1 MYRIFLVEDDETIAK
16 LVRRHLEKWDY
27 DVHVVQKFDAV
38 MSEFA
43 SFDPQLVLMDIGLPF
58 YNGYHWCT
66 EIRRVSKVPVVFLS
80 SAADNMNIV
89 MAVSMGADDFIAKPF
104 DLDVLTVKIQAI
116 IRRCYDFGANNSV
129 LEHNGAMLNISD
141 ATITYDDKRLELT
154 KNELK
159 ILQTLFDNKER
170 IVSRSLLM
178 EKLWESD
185 AYVDENTLSV
195 NVNRLRKKLD
205 SIGLESFIVTKKGL
219 GYRLGWEVMAKIQNK
234 PHLTNFIK
242 QNYIWILMIVTMSC
256 IHLLYM
262 YLIGA
267 RKQDLVYAAVL
278 DAILLL
284 ITVLVGFFRY
294 SSKVKALSNALK
306 RPVEEQAQLPEAT
319 DDVEILYHGLLENQS
334 IARSESESSAA
345 IRQSQMRDYYSMWV
359 HQIKT
364 PISAMKLL
372 LEAEREELGQLIC
385 DDEQSQCQTADRTG
399 GNIGAAGL
407 NAALKQQAVLTELS
421 DNMDSLEDE
430 LFRIEEYVS
439 MALQYQRV
447 SSTENDFVLEKVSVD
462 GVIRDTI
469 KKYAKIMIRRH
480 IGINYSGTGQKVYTD
495 GKWLAFMLEQILS
508 NAIKYT
514 PHGVVTIE
522 TAEEKD
528 RFFITIK
535 DTGIGIK
542 AEDLPRVF
550 EKGYTGYNGHA
561 DKKATGIGLY
571 LCRQMADKLGHT
583 IRMESEIGK
592 GTKVWIGFDLDY
604 ADVRD

>member
-1 MYRIFLVEDDETIAK
+1 
-16 LVRRHLEKWDY
+16 
-27 DVHVVQKFDAV
+27 
-38 MSEFA
+38 
-43 SFDPQLVLMDIGLPF
+43 
-58 YNGYHWCT
+58 
-66 EIRRVSKVPVVFLS
+66 
-80 SAADNMNIV
+80 
-89 MAVSMGADDFIAKPF
+89 
-104 DLDVLTVKIQAI
+104 
-116 IRRCYDFGANNSV
+116 
-129 LEHNGAMLNISD
+129 
-141 ATITYDDKRLELT
+141 
-154 KNELK
+154 
-159 ILQTLFDNKER
+159 
-170 IVSRSLLM
+170 
-178 EKLWESD
+178 
-185 AYVDENTLSV
+185 
-195 NVNRLRKKLD
+195 
-205 SIGLESFIVTKKGL
+205 
-219 GYRLGWEVMAKIQNK
+219 
-234 PHLTNFIK
+234 
-242 QNYIWILMIVTMSC
+242 MIVTMSC

-267 RKQDLVYAAVL
+267 RKQDVVYAAVL

-294 SSKVKALSNALK
+294 SSKVKALSNALE

-319 DDVEILYHGLLENQS
+319 DDVEMLYHRLLENQS
-334 IARSESESSAA
+334 IARNESESSAA

-372 LEAEREELGQLIC
+372 LEAEREELGQLMC
-385 DDEQSQCQTADRTG
+385 DDEQSQC
-399 GNIGAAGL
+399 L
-407 NAALKQQAVLTELS
+407 LS
-421 DNMDSLEDE
+421 DNMDSFEDE

-469 KKYAKIMIRRH
+469 KKYAKVMIRRH
-480 IGINYSGTGQKVYTD
+480 IGMNYSGTVQEVYTD

-514 PHGVVTIE
+514 PQGVVTIE

-592 GTKVWIGFDLDY
+592 GTKVWIGVDLDY
-604 ADVRD
+604 ADTRD

>member
-1 MYRIFLVEDDETIAK
+1 
-16 LVRRHLEKWDY
+16 
-27 DVHVVQKFDAV
+27 
-38 MSEFA
+38 
-43 SFDPQLVLMDIGLPF
+43 
-58 YNGYHWCT
+58 
-66 EIRRVSKVPVVFLS
+66 
-80 SAADNMNIV
+80 
-89 MAVSMGADDFIAKPF
+89 
-104 DLDVLTVKIQAI
+104 
-116 IRRCYDFGANNSV
+116 
-129 LEHNGAMLNISD
+129 
-141 ATITYDDKRLELT
+141 
-154 KNELK
+154 
-159 ILQTLFDNKER
+159 
-170 IVSRSLLM
+170 
-178 EKLWESD
+178 
-185 AYVDENTLSV
+185 
-195 NVNRLRKKLD
+195 
-205 SIGLESFIVTKKGL
+205 
-219 GYRLGWEVMAKIQNK
+219 
-234 PHLTNFIK
+234 
-242 QNYIWILMIVTMSC
+242 MIVTMSC

-262 YLIGA
+262 YLIGS
-267 RKQDLVYAAVL
+267 RKQDVVYAAVL

-319 DDVEILYHGLLENQS
+319 DDVEILYHRLLENQS

-345 IRQSQMRDYYSMWV
+345 VRQSRMRDYYSMWV

-372 LEAEREELGQLIC
+372 LEAEREELGQLMC
-385 DDEQSQCQTADRTG
+385 DEE
-399 GNIGAAGL
+399 
-407 NAALKQQAVLTELS
+407 QQAAFKELS
-421 DNMDSLEDE
+421 DNLDSFEDE

-447 SSTENDFVLEKVSVD
+447 NSTENDFVLEKVSLD

-480 IGINYSGTGQKVYTD
+480 IGINYSGTKKQVYTD
-495 GKWLAFMLEQILS
+495 EKWLAFILEQILS

-514 PHGVVTIE
+514 PQGFVTIE

-528 RFFITIK
+528 RFFITVK

-583 IRMESEIGK
+583 IHMESELGK

-604 ADVRD
+604 ADTRD

>member
-1 MYRIFLVEDDETIAK
+1 
-16 LVRRHLEKWDY
+16 
-27 DVHVVQKFDAV
+27 
-38 MSEFA
+38 
-43 SFDPQLVLMDIGLPF
+43 
-58 YNGYHWCT
+58 
-66 EIRRVSKVPVVFLS
+66 
-80 SAADNMNIV
+80 
-89 MAVSMGADDFIAKPF
+89 
-104 DLDVLTVKIQAI
+104 
-116 IRRCYDFGANNSV
+116 
-129 LEHNGAMLNISD
+129 
-141 ATITYDDKRLELT
+141 
-154 KNELK
+154 
-159 ILQTLFDNKER
+159 
-170 IVSRSLLM
+170 
-178 EKLWESD
+178 
-185 AYVDENTLSV
+185 
-195 NVNRLRKKLD
+195 
-205 SIGLESFIVTKKGL
+205 
-219 GYRLGWEVMAKIQNK
+219 
-234 PHLTNFIK
+234 
-242 QNYIWILMIVTMSC
+242 MIVTMSC

-267 RKQDLVYAAVL
+267 RKQDVVYAAVL

-306 RPVEEQAQLPEAT
+306 RPVEEQAKLPEAT
-319 DDVEILYHGLLENQS
+319 DDVEMLYHRLLENQS
-334 IARSESESSAA
+334 IARSEAESSAA

-385 DDEQSQCQTADRTG
+385 DDEQSQY
-399 GNIGAAGL
+399 L
-407 NAALKQQAVLTELS
+407 LS
-421 DNMDSLEDE
+421 DNMDSFEDE

-447 SSTENDFVLEKVSVD
+447 SSNENDFVLEKVSVD

-480 IGINYSGTGQKVYTD
+480 IGINYSGTGQEVYTD

-514 PHGVVTIE
+514 PQGVVTIE

>member
-1 MYRIFLVEDDETIAK
+1 
-16 LVRRHLEKWDY
+16 
-27 DVHVVQKFDAV
+27 
-38 MSEFA
+38 
-43 SFDPQLVLMDIGLPF
+43 
-58 YNGYHWCT
+58 
-66 EIRRVSKVPVVFLS
+66 
-80 SAADNMNIV
+80 
-89 MAVSMGADDFIAKPF
+89 
-104 DLDVLTVKIQAI
+104 
-116 IRRCYDFGANNSV
+116 
-129 LEHNGAMLNISD
+129 
-141 ATITYDDKRLELT
+141 
-154 KNELK
+154 
-159 ILQTLFDNKER
+159 
-170 IVSRSLLM
+170 
-178 EKLWESD
+178 
-185 AYVDENTLSV
+185 
-195 NVNRLRKKLD
+195 
-205 SIGLESFIVTKKGL
+205 
-219 GYRLGWEVMAKIQNK
+219 MAKTQNK

-242 QNYIWILMIVTMSC
+242 QNYIWVLMIVTMSC

-267 RKQDLVYAAVL
+267 RKQDVVYAAVL

-319 DDVEILYHGLLENQS
+319 DDVEMLYHRLLENQS
-334 IARSESESSAA
+334 IARSEAESSAA

-372 LEAEREELGQLIC
+372 LEVEREELGQLIC
-385 DDEQSQCQTADRTG
+385 DDEQSQY
-399 GNIGAAGL
+399 L
-407 NAALKQQAVLTELS
+407 LS
-421 DNMDSLEDE
+421 DNMDSFEDE

-480 IGINYSGTGQKVYTD
+480 IGINYSGTGQEVYTD

-514 PHGVVTIE
+514 PQGVVTIE

-571 LCRQMADKLGHT
+571 LCRQVADKLGHT

-604 ADVRD
+604 ADTRD

>member
-1 MYRIFLVEDDETIAK
+1 
-16 LVRRHLEKWDY
+16 
-27 DVHVVQKFDAV
+27 
-38 MSEFA
+38 
-43 SFDPQLVLMDIGLPF
+43 
-58 YNGYHWCT
+58 
-66 EIRRVSKVPVVFLS
+66 
-80 SAADNMNIV
+80 
-89 MAVSMGADDFIAKPF
+89 
-104 DLDVLTVKIQAI
+104 
-116 IRRCYDFGANNSV
+116 
-129 LEHNGAMLNISD
+129 
-141 ATITYDDKRLELT
+141 
-154 KNELK
+154 
-159 ILQTLFDNKER
+159 
-170 IVSRSLLM
+170 
-178 EKLWESD
+178 
-185 AYVDENTLSV
+185 
-195 NVNRLRKKLD
+195 
-205 SIGLESFIVTKKGL
+205 
-219 GYRLGWEVMAKIQNK
+219 MAKTQNK

-242 QNYIWILMIVTMSC
+242 QNYIWILMIITMSC

-267 RKQDLVYAAVL
+267 RKQDMVYAAVL

-319 DDVEILYHGLLENQS
+319 DDVEILYHRLLENQS

-345 IRQSQMRDYYSMWV
+345 VRQSQMRDYYSMWV

-372 LEAEREELGQLIC
+372 LEAEREELGQLMC
-385 DDEQSQCQTADRTG
+385 DEEQSQCRIADMNG
-399 GNIGAAGL
+399 CNISATELNISEL
-407 NAALKQQAVLTELS
+407 NASGKQQIVYTELS
-421 DNMDSLEDE
+421 DNLDSFEDE

-447 SSTENDFVLEKVSVD
+447 SSTENDFVLEKISLD

-480 IGINYSGTGQKVYTD
+480 IGINYSGTGQEVYTD
-495 GKWLAFMLEQILS
+495 EKWLAFMLEQILS

-514 PHGVVTIE
+514 PQGFVTIE

-583 IRMESEIGK
+583 IRVESELGK

-604 ADVRD
+604 ADTRD

>member
-1 MYRIFLVEDDETIAK
+1 
-16 LVRRHLEKWDY
+16 
-27 DVHVVQKFDAV
+27 
-38 MSEFA
+38 
-43 SFDPQLVLMDIGLPF
+43 
-58 YNGYHWCT
+58 
-66 EIRRVSKVPVVFLS
+66 
-80 SAADNMNIV
+80 
-89 MAVSMGADDFIAKPF
+89 
-104 DLDVLTVKIQAI
+104 
-116 IRRCYDFGANNSV
+116 
-129 LEHNGAMLNISD
+129 
-141 ATITYDDKRLELT
+141 
-154 KNELK
+154 
-159 ILQTLFDNKER
+159 
-170 IVSRSLLM
+170 
-178 EKLWESD
+178 
-185 AYVDENTLSV
+185 
-195 NVNRLRKKLD
+195 
-205 SIGLESFIVTKKGL
+205 
-219 GYRLGWEVMAKIQNK
+219 
-234 PHLTNFIK
+234 
-242 QNYIWILMIVTMSC
+242 MIVTMSC

-267 RKQDLVYAAVL
+267 RKQDVVYAAVL

-306 RPVEEQAQLPEAT
+306 RLVEEQAQLPEAA
-319 DDVEILYHGLLENQS
+319 DDVEILYHRLLENQS

-345 IRQSQMRDYYSMWV
+345 IRQSQMGDYYSMWV

-372 LEAEREELGQLIC
+372 LEAEREELGQLMC
-385 DDEQSQCQTADRTG
+385 DDEQSQC
-399 GNIGAAGL
+399 L
-407 NAALKQQAVLTELS
+407 LS
-421 DNMDSLEDE
+421 DNMDSFEDE

-480 IGINYSGTGQKVYTD
+480 IGMNYSGTAQEVYTD

-514 PHGVVTIE
+514 PQGVVTIE
-522 TAEEKD
+522 TAEEKY

-604 ADVRD
+604 ADTRD

>member
-1 MYRIFLVEDDETIAK
+1 
-16 LVRRHLEKWDY
+16 
-27 DVHVVQKFDAV
+27 
-38 MSEFA
+38 
-43 SFDPQLVLMDIGLPF
+43 
-58 YNGYHWCT
+58 
-66 EIRRVSKVPVVFLS
+66 
-80 SAADNMNIV
+80 
-89 MAVSMGADDFIAKPF
+89 
-104 DLDVLTVKIQAI
+104 
-116 IRRCYDFGANNSV
+116 
-129 LEHNGAMLNISD
+129 
-141 ATITYDDKRLELT
+141 
-154 KNELK
+154 
-159 ILQTLFDNKER
+159 
-170 IVSRSLLM
+170 
-178 EKLWESD
+178 
-185 AYVDENTLSV
+185 
-195 NVNRLRKKLD
+195 
-205 SIGLESFIVTKKGL
+205 
-219 GYRLGWEVMAKIQNK
+219 
-234 PHLTNFIK
+234 
-242 QNYIWILMIVTMSC
+242 MIVTMSC

-306 RPVEEQAQLPEAT
+306 RPLEEQAQLPEAT
-319 DDVEILYHGLLENQS
+319 DDVEILYHRLLENQS

-385 DDEQSQCQTADRTG
+385 DDEQSQY
-399 GNIGAAGL
+399 L
-407 NAALKQQAVLTELS
+407 LS
-421 DNMDSLEDE
+421 DNMDSFEDE

-480 IGINYSGTGQKVYTD
+480 IGINYSGTGQEVYTD

>member
-1 MYRIFLVEDDETIAK
+1 
-16 LVRRHLEKWDY
+16 
-27 DVHVVQKFDAV
+27 
-38 MSEFA
+38 
-43 SFDPQLVLMDIGLPF
+43 
-58 YNGYHWCT
+58 
-66 EIRRVSKVPVVFLS
+66 
-80 SAADNMNIV
+80 
-89 MAVSMGADDFIAKPF
+89 
-104 DLDVLTVKIQAI
+104 
-116 IRRCYDFGANNSV
+116 
-129 LEHNGAMLNISD
+129 
-141 ATITYDDKRLELT
+141 
-154 KNELK
+154 
-159 ILQTLFDNKER
+159 
-170 IVSRSLLM
+170 
-178 EKLWESD
+178 
-185 AYVDENTLSV
+185 
-195 NVNRLRKKLD
+195 
-205 SIGLESFIVTKKGL
+205 
-219 GYRLGWEVMAKIQNK
+219 MAKIQNK

-284 ITVLVGFFRY
+284 ITVLVRFFRY

-319 DDVEILYHGLLENQS
+319 DDVEILYQRLLENQS

-372 LEAEREELGQLIC
+372 LEVEREELGQLIC
-385 DDEQSQCQTADRTG
+385 DDEQSQY
-399 GNIGAAGL
+399 L
-407 NAALKQQAVLTELS
+407 LS
-421 DNMDSLEDE
+421 DNMDSFEDE

-480 IGINYSGTGQKVYTD
+480 IGINYSGTGQEVYTD

-514 PHGVVTIE
+514 PQGFVTIE

-604 ADVRD
+604 ADTRD

>member
-1 MYRIFLVEDDETIAK
+1 
-16 LVRRHLEKWDY
+16 
-27 DVHVVQKFDAV
+27 
-38 MSEFA
+38 
-43 SFDPQLVLMDIGLPF
+43 
-58 YNGYHWCT
+58 
-66 EIRRVSKVPVVFLS
+66 
-80 SAADNMNIV
+80 
-89 MAVSMGADDFIAKPF
+89 
-104 DLDVLTVKIQAI
+104 
-116 IRRCYDFGANNSV
+116 
-129 LEHNGAMLNISD
+129 
-141 ATITYDDKRLELT
+141 
-154 KNELK
+154 
-159 ILQTLFDNKER
+159 
-170 IVSRSLLM
+170 
-178 EKLWESD
+178 
-185 AYVDENTLSV
+185 
-195 NVNRLRKKLD
+195 
-205 SIGLESFIVTKKGL
+205 
-219 GYRLGWEVMAKIQNK
+219 
-234 PHLTNFIK
+234 
-242 QNYIWILMIVTMSC
+242 MIVTMSC

-267 RKQDLVYAAVL
+267 RKQDMVYAAVL

-319 DDVEILYHGLLENQS
+319 DDVEILYHRLLENQS

-345 IRQSQMRDYYSMWV
+345 VRQSRMRDYYSMWV

-372 LEAEREELGQLIC
+372 LEAEREELGQMMC
-385 DDEQSQCQTADRTG
+385 DEE
-399 GNIGAAGL
+399 
-407 NAALKQQAVLTELS
+407 QQAAFKELS
-421 DNMDSLEDE
+421 DNLDSFEDE
-430 LFRIEEYVS
+430 LFRIEEYVG

-447 SSTENDFVLEKVSVD
+447 SSTENDFVLEKVSLD

-480 IGINYSGTGQKVYTD
+480 IGINYSGTKKQVYTD
-495 GKWLAFMLEQILS
+495 EKWLAFILEQILS

-514 PHGVVTIE
+514 QQGFVTIE

-583 IRMESEIGK
+583 IRMESELGK

-604 ADVRD
+604 ADTRD

>member
-1 MYRIFLVEDDETIAK
+1 
-16 LVRRHLEKWDY
+16 
-27 DVHVVQKFDAV
+27 
-38 MSEFA
+38 
-43 SFDPQLVLMDIGLPF
+43 
-58 YNGYHWCT
+58 
-66 EIRRVSKVPVVFLS
+66 
-80 SAADNMNIV
+80 
-89 MAVSMGADDFIAKPF
+89 
-104 DLDVLTVKIQAI
+104 
-116 IRRCYDFGANNSV
+116 
-129 LEHNGAMLNISD
+129 
-141 ATITYDDKRLELT
+141 
-154 KNELK
+154 
-159 ILQTLFDNKER
+159 
-170 IVSRSLLM
+170 
-178 EKLWESD
+178 
-185 AYVDENTLSV
+185 
-195 NVNRLRKKLD
+195 
-205 SIGLESFIVTKKGL
+205 
-219 GYRLGWEVMAKIQNK
+219 MAKIQNK

-267 RKQDLVYAAVL
+267 RKQDVVYAAVL
-278 DAILLL
+278 DAMIII
-284 ITVLVGFFRY
+284 ITVLAGFLGY
-294 SSKVKALSNALK
+294 SSKVKALSNALE

-319 DDVEILYHGLLENQS
+319 DDVEILYHRLLENQS

-385 DDEQSQCQTADRTG
+385 DDEQSQC
-399 GNIGAAGL
+399 L
-407 NAALKQQAVLTELS
+407 LS
-421 DNMDSLEDE
+421 DNMDSFEDE

-469 KKYAKIMIRRH
+469 KKYAKIMIRRY
-480 IGINYSGTGQKVYTD
+480 IGMNYSGTVQEVYTD
-495 GKWLAFMLEQILS
+495 GKWLAFILEQLLS

-514 PHGVVTIE
+514 PQGFVKIE
-522 TAEEKD
+522 TAKKANL
-528 RFFITIK
+528 FFITIK

-583 IRMESEIGK
+583 IRIESEIGK

-604 ADVRD
+604 ADTRD

>member
-1 MYRIFLVEDDETIAK
+1 
-16 LVRRHLEKWDY
+16 
-27 DVHVVQKFDAV
+27 
-38 MSEFA
+38 
-43 SFDPQLVLMDIGLPF
+43 
-58 YNGYHWCT
+58 
-66 EIRRVSKVPVVFLS
+66 
-80 SAADNMNIV
+80 
-89 MAVSMGADDFIAKPF
+89 
-104 DLDVLTVKIQAI
+104 
-116 IRRCYDFGANNSV
+116 
-129 LEHNGAMLNISD
+129 
-141 ATITYDDKRLELT
+141 
-154 KNELK
+154 
-159 ILQTLFDNKER
+159 
-170 IVSRSLLM
+170 
-178 EKLWESD
+178 
-185 AYVDENTLSV
+185 
-195 NVNRLRKKLD
+195 
-205 SIGLESFIVTKKGL
+205 
-219 GYRLGWEVMAKIQNK
+219 
-234 PHLTNFIK
+234 
-242 QNYIWILMIVTMSC
+242 MIVTMSC

-267 RKQDLVYAAVL
+267 RKQDVVYAAVL
-278 DAILLL
+278 DAMIII
-284 ITVLVGFFRY
+284 ITVLAGFLGY
-294 SSKVKALSNALK
+294 SSKVKALSNALE
-306 RPVEEQAQLPEAT
+306 RPVEEQAQLPEAA
-319 DDVEILYHGLLENQS
+319 DDVEMLYHRLLENQS

-385 DDEQSQCQTADRTG
+385 DDEQSQC
-399 GNIGAAGL
+399 L
-407 NAALKQQAVLTELS
+407 LS
-421 DNMDSLEDE
+421 DNMDSFEDE

-480 IGINYSGTGQKVYTD
+480 IGMNYSGTVQEVYTD
-495 GKWLAFMLEQILS
+495 GKWLAFILEQLLS

-514 PHGVVTIE
+514 PQGVVTIE

-542 AEDLPRVF
+542 AEDLPHVF

-604 ADVRD
+604 SDVRD

>member
-1 MYRIFLVEDDETIAK
+1 
-16 LVRRHLEKWDY
+16 
-27 DVHVVQKFDAV
+27 
-38 MSEFA
+38 
-43 SFDPQLVLMDIGLPF
+43 
-58 YNGYHWCT
+58 
-66 EIRRVSKVPVVFLS
+66 
-80 SAADNMNIV
+80 
-89 MAVSMGADDFIAKPF
+89 
-104 DLDVLTVKIQAI
+104 
-116 IRRCYDFGANNSV
+116 
-129 LEHNGAMLNISD
+129 
-141 ATITYDDKRLELT
+141 
-154 KNELK
+154 
-159 ILQTLFDNKER
+159 
-170 IVSRSLLM
+170 
-178 EKLWESD
+178 
-185 AYVDENTLSV
+185 
-195 NVNRLRKKLD
+195 
-205 SIGLESFIVTKKGL
+205 
-219 GYRLGWEVMAKIQNK
+219 MAKIQNK

-294 SSKVKALSNALK
+294 SSKVKALSNALE

-319 DDVEILYHGLLENQS
+319 DDVEILYHRLLENQS

-385 DDEQSQCQTADRTG
+385 DDEQSQC
-399 GNIGAAGL
+399 L
-407 NAALKQQAVLTELS
+407 LS
-421 DNMDSLEDE
+421 DNMDSFEDE

-480 IGINYSGTGQKVYTD
+480 IGMNYSGTVQEVYTD
-495 GKWLAFMLEQILS
+495 GKWLAFILEQLLS

-583 IRMESEIGK
+583 IRIESEIGK

>member
-1 MYRIFLVEDDETIAK
+1 
-16 LVRRHLEKWDY
+16 
-27 DVHVVQKFDAV
+27 
-38 MSEFA
+38 
-43 SFDPQLVLMDIGLPF
+43 
-58 YNGYHWCT
+58 
-66 EIRRVSKVPVVFLS
+66 
-80 SAADNMNIV
+80 
-89 MAVSMGADDFIAKPF
+89 
-104 DLDVLTVKIQAI
+104 
-116 IRRCYDFGANNSV
+116 
-129 LEHNGAMLNISD
+129 
-141 ATITYDDKRLELT
+141 
-154 KNELK
+154 
-159 ILQTLFDNKER
+159 
-170 IVSRSLLM
+170 
-178 EKLWESD
+178 
-185 AYVDENTLSV
+185 
-195 NVNRLRKKLD
+195 
-205 SIGLESFIVTKKGL
+205 
-219 GYRLGWEVMAKIQNK
+219 MAKTQNK

-267 RKQDLVYAAVL
+267 RKQDVVYAAVL
-278 DAILLL
+278 DAMIII
-284 ITVLVGFFRY
+284 ITVLAGFLGY
-294 SSKVKALSNALK
+294 SSKVKALSNALE
-306 RPVEEQAQLPEAT
+306 RPVEEQAQLPEAA
-319 DDVEILYHGLLENQS
+319 DDVEMLYHRLLENQS
-334 IARSESESSAA
+334 IARCESESSAA

-385 DDEQSQCQTADRTG
+385 DDEQSQC
-399 GNIGAAGL
+399 L
-407 NAALKQQAVLTELS
+407 LP
-421 DNMDSLEDE
+421 DNMDSFEDE

-480 IGINYSGTGQKVYTD
+480 IGMNYSGTGQEVYTD

-514 PHGVVTIE
+514 PQGFVTIE

-604 ADVRD
+604 ADTRD

>member
-1 MYRIFLVEDDETIAK
+1 
-16 LVRRHLEKWDY
+16 
-27 DVHVVQKFDAV
+27 
-38 MSEFA
+38 
-43 SFDPQLVLMDIGLPF
+43 
-58 YNGYHWCT
+58 
-66 EIRRVSKVPVVFLS
+66 
-80 SAADNMNIV
+80 
-89 MAVSMGADDFIAKPF
+89 
-104 DLDVLTVKIQAI
+104 
-116 IRRCYDFGANNSV
+116 
-129 LEHNGAMLNISD
+129 
-141 ATITYDDKRLELT
+141 
-154 KNELK
+154 
-159 ILQTLFDNKER
+159 
-170 IVSRSLLM
+170 
-178 EKLWESD
+178 
-185 AYVDENTLSV
+185 
-195 NVNRLRKKLD
+195 
-205 SIGLESFIVTKKGL
+205 
-219 GYRLGWEVMAKIQNK
+219 MAKIENK

-284 ITVLVGFFRY
+284 ITVFVGFFRY

-319 DDVEILYHGLLENQS
+319 DDVEILYHRLLENQS

-372 LEAEREELGQLIC
+372 LEAEREELGQLMC
-385 DDEQSQCQTADRTG
+385 DDEQSQC
-399 GNIGAAGL
+399 L
-407 NAALKQQAVLTELS
+407 LS
-421 DNMDSLEDE
+421 DNMDSFEDE

-480 IGINYSGTGQKVYTD
+480 IGINYSGTGQVVYTD

-514 PHGVVTIE
+514 PQGGVTIE

-592 GTKVWIGFDLDY
+592 GTKVWIGVDLDY

>member
-1 MYRIFLVEDDETIAK
+1 
-16 LVRRHLEKWDY
+16 
-27 DVHVVQKFDAV
+27 
-38 MSEFA
+38 
-43 SFDPQLVLMDIGLPF
+43 
-58 YNGYHWCT
+58 
-66 EIRRVSKVPVVFLS
+66 
-80 SAADNMNIV
+80 
-89 MAVSMGADDFIAKPF
+89 
-104 DLDVLTVKIQAI
+104 
-116 IRRCYDFGANNSV
+116 
-129 LEHNGAMLNISD
+129 
-141 ATITYDDKRLELT
+141 
-154 KNELK
+154 
-159 ILQTLFDNKER
+159 
-170 IVSRSLLM
+170 
-178 EKLWESD
+178 
-185 AYVDENTLSV
+185 
-195 NVNRLRKKLD
+195 
-205 SIGLESFIVTKKGL
+205 
-219 GYRLGWEVMAKIQNK
+219 
-234 PHLTNFIK
+234 
-242 QNYIWILMIVTMSC
+242 MIVTMSC

-319 DDVEILYHGLLENQS
+319 DDVEILYHRLLENQS

-372 LEAEREELGQLIC
+372 LEAEREELGQLMC
-385 DDEQSQCQTADRTG
+385 DDEQSQC
-399 GNIGAAGL
+399 L
-407 NAALKQQAVLTELS
+407 LS
-421 DNMDSLEDE
+421 DNMDSFEDE

-480 IGINYSGTGQKVYTD
+480 IGMNYSGTVQEVYTD
-495 GKWLAFMLEQILS
+495 GKWLAFILEQLLS

-514 PHGVVTIE
+514 PQGFVKIE
-522 TAEEKD
+522 TAKKANL
-528 RFFITIK
+528 FFITIK

-583 IRMESEIGK
+583 IRIESEIGK

-604 ADVRD
+604 ADTRD

>member
-1 MYRIFLVEDDETIAK
+1 
-16 LVRRHLEKWDY
+16 
-27 DVHVVQKFDAV
+27 
-38 MSEFA
+38 
-43 SFDPQLVLMDIGLPF
+43 
-58 YNGYHWCT
+58 
-66 EIRRVSKVPVVFLS
+66 
-80 SAADNMNIV
+80 
-89 MAVSMGADDFIAKPF
+89 
-104 DLDVLTVKIQAI
+104 
-116 IRRCYDFGANNSV
+116 
-129 LEHNGAMLNISD
+129 
-141 ATITYDDKRLELT
+141 
-154 KNELK
+154 
-159 ILQTLFDNKER
+159 
-170 IVSRSLLM
+170 
-178 EKLWESD
+178 
-185 AYVDENTLSV
+185 
-195 NVNRLRKKLD
+195 
-205 SIGLESFIVTKKGL
+205 
-219 GYRLGWEVMAKIQNK
+219 MAKTQNK

-267 RKQDLVYAAVL
+267 RKQDVVYAAVL

-319 DDVEILYHGLLENQS
+319 DDVELLYHRLLENQS

-345 IRQSQMRDYYSMWV
+345 VRQSRMRDYYSMWV

-372 LEAEREELGQLIC
+372 LEAEREELGQLMC
-385 DDEQSQCQTADRTG
+385 DEEP
-399 GNIGAAGL
+399 
-407 NAALKQQAVLTELS
+407 QATLTELS
-421 DNMDSLEDE
+421 DNLDSFEDE

-447 SSTENDFVLEKVSVD
+447 SSTENDFVLEKISLD

-480 IGINYSGTGQKVYTD
+480 IGINYSGTKKQVYTD
-495 GKWLAFMLEQILS
+495 EKWLAFILEQILS

-514 PHGVVTIE
+514 PQGFVTIE

-583 IRMESEIGK
+583 IRMESELGK

-604 ADVRD
+604 ADTRD

>member
-1 MYRIFLVEDDETIAK
+1 
-16 LVRRHLEKWDY
+16 
-27 DVHVVQKFDAV
+27 
-38 MSEFA
+38 
-43 SFDPQLVLMDIGLPF
+43 
-58 YNGYHWCT
+58 
-66 EIRRVSKVPVVFLS
+66 
-80 SAADNMNIV
+80 
-89 MAVSMGADDFIAKPF
+89 
-104 DLDVLTVKIQAI
+104 
-116 IRRCYDFGANNSV
+116 
-129 LEHNGAMLNISD
+129 
-141 ATITYDDKRLELT
+141 
-154 KNELK
+154 
-159 ILQTLFDNKER
+159 
-170 IVSRSLLM
+170 
-178 EKLWESD
+178 
-185 AYVDENTLSV
+185 
-195 NVNRLRKKLD
+195 
-205 SIGLESFIVTKKGL
+205 
-219 GYRLGWEVMAKIQNK
+219 
-234 PHLTNFIK
+234 
-242 QNYIWILMIVTMSC
+242 MIVTMSC

-267 RKQDLVYAAVL
+267 RKQDVVYAAVL

-306 RPVEEQAQLPEAT
+306 RPVEEQAQLPEAA
-319 DDVEILYHGLLENQS
+319 DDVEILYHRLLENQS

-372 LEAEREELGQLIC
+372 LEAEREELGQLMC
-385 DDEQSQCQTADRTG
+385 DDEQSQC
-399 GNIGAAGL
+399 L
-407 NAALKQQAVLTELS
+407 LS
-421 DNMDSLEDE
+421 DNMDSFEDE

-480 IGINYSGTGQKVYTD
+480 IGMNYSGTAQEVYTD

-514 PHGVVTIE
+514 PQGVVTIE
-522 TAEEKD
+522 TAEEKY

-592 GTKVWIGFDLDY
+592 GTKVRIGFDLDY
-604 ADVRD
+604 ADTRD

>member
-1 MYRIFLVEDDETIAK
+1 M
-16 LVRRHLEKWDY
+16 
-27 DVHVVQKFDAV
+27 
-38 MSEFA
+38 
-43 SFDPQLVLMDIGLPF
+43 
-58 YNGYHWCT
+58 
-66 EIRRVSKVPVVFLS
+66 
-80 SAADNMNIV
+80 
-89 MAVSMGADDFIAKPF
+89 
-104 DLDVLTVKIQAI
+104 I
-116 IRRCYDFGANNSV
+116 I
-129 LEHNGAMLNISD
+129 
-141 ATITYDDKRLELT
+141 
-154 KNELK
+154 
-159 ILQTLFDNKER
+159 
-170 IVSRSLLM
+170 
-178 EKLWESD
+178 
-185 AYVDENTLSV
+185 
-195 NVNRLRKKLD
+195 
-205 SIGLESFIVTKKGL
+205 
-219 GYRLGWEVMAKIQNK
+219 
-234 PHLTNFIK
+234 
-242 QNYIWILMIVTMSC
+242 TMSC

-267 RKQDLVYAAVL
+267 RKQDVVYAAVL

-306 RPVEEQAQLPEAT
+306 RPVEEQAKLPEAT
-319 DDVEILYHGLLENQS
+319 DDVEMLYHRLLENQS
-334 IARSESESSAA
+334 IARSEAESSAA

-372 LEAEREELGQLIC
+372 LEAEREELGLLIC
-385 DDEQSQCQTADRTG
+385 DEE
-399 GNIGAAGL
+399 
-407 NAALKQQAVLTELS
+407 QQASLKELS
-421 DNMDSLEDE
+421 DNVASFEDE

-480 IGINYSGTGQKVYTD
+480 IGINYSGTGQVVYTD

-514 PHGVVTIE
+514 PQGVVTIE

-604 ADVRD
+604 ADTRD

>member
-1 MYRIFLVEDDETIAK
+1 
-16 LVRRHLEKWDY
+16 
-27 DVHVVQKFDAV
+27 
-38 MSEFA
+38 
-43 SFDPQLVLMDIGLPF
+43 
-58 YNGYHWCT
+58 
-66 EIRRVSKVPVVFLS
+66 
-80 SAADNMNIV
+80 
-89 MAVSMGADDFIAKPF
+89 
-104 DLDVLTVKIQAI
+104 
-116 IRRCYDFGANNSV
+116 
-129 LEHNGAMLNISD
+129 
-141 ATITYDDKRLELT
+141 
-154 KNELK
+154 
-159 ILQTLFDNKER
+159 
-170 IVSRSLLM
+170 
-178 EKLWESD
+178 
-185 AYVDENTLSV
+185 
-195 NVNRLRKKLD
+195 
-205 SIGLESFIVTKKGL
+205 
-219 GYRLGWEVMAKIQNK
+219 
-234 PHLTNFIK
+234 
-242 QNYIWILMIVTMSC
+242 MIVTMSC

-267 RKQDLVYAAVL
+267 RKQDVVYAAVL

-319 DDVEILYHGLLENQS
+319 DDVEILYHRLLENQS

-345 IRQSQMRDYYSMWV
+345 VRQSRMRDYYSMWV

-372 LEAEREELGQLIC
+372 LEAEREELGRLMC
-385 DDEQSQCQTADRTG
+385 DEE
-399 GNIGAAGL
+399 
-407 NAALKQQAVLTELS
+407 QQAAFKELS
-421 DNMDSLEDE
+421 DNLDSFEDE

-439 MALQYQRV
+439 MVLQYQRV
-447 SSTENDFVLEKVSVD
+447 SSTENDFVLEKVSLD

-480 IGINYSGTGQKVYTD
+480 IGINYSGTKKQVYTD
-495 GKWLAFMLEQILS
+495 EKWLAFILEQILS

-514 PHGVVTIE
+514 PKGFVTIE
-522 TAEEKD
+522 TTEEKD

-542 AEDLPRVF
+542 AEDLSRVF

-583 IRMESEIGK
+583 IRMESELGK
-592 GTKVWIGFDLDY
+592 GTKVWIGFNLDY
-604 ADVRD
+604 ADTRD

>member
-1 MYRIFLVEDDETIAK
+1 
-16 LVRRHLEKWDY
+16 
-27 DVHVVQKFDAV
+27 
-38 MSEFA
+38 
-43 SFDPQLVLMDIGLPF
+43 
-58 YNGYHWCT
+58 
-66 EIRRVSKVPVVFLS
+66 
-80 SAADNMNIV
+80 
-89 MAVSMGADDFIAKPF
+89 
-104 DLDVLTVKIQAI
+104 
-116 IRRCYDFGANNSV
+116 
-129 LEHNGAMLNISD
+129 
-141 ATITYDDKRLELT
+141 
-154 KNELK
+154 
-159 ILQTLFDNKER
+159 
-170 IVSRSLLM
+170 
-178 EKLWESD
+178 
-185 AYVDENTLSV
+185 
-195 NVNRLRKKLD
+195 
-205 SIGLESFIVTKKGL
+205 
-219 GYRLGWEVMAKIQNK
+219 
-234 PHLTNFIK
+234 
-242 QNYIWILMIVTMSC
+242 
-256 IHLLYM
+256 
-262 YLIGA
+262 
-267 RKQDLVYAAVL
+267 
-278 DAILLL
+278 
-284 ITVLVGFFRY
+284 
-294 SSKVKALSNALK
+294 
-306 RPVEEQAQLPEAT
+306 
-319 DDVEILYHGLLENQS
+319 
-334 IARSESESSAA
+334 
-345 IRQSQMRDYYSMWV
+345 MWV

-372 LEAEREELGQLIC
+372 LEAEREELGQFIC
-385 DDEQSQCQTADRTG
+385 DDEQSQCHIGDMTG

-480 IGINYSGTGQKVYTD
+480 IGINYSGTGQEVYTD

-604 ADVRD
+604 ADTRD

>member
-1 MYRIFLVEDDETIAK
+1 
-16 LVRRHLEKWDY
+16 
-27 DVHVVQKFDAV
+27 
-38 MSEFA
+38 
-43 SFDPQLVLMDIGLPF
+43 
-58 YNGYHWCT
+58 
-66 EIRRVSKVPVVFLS
+66 
-80 SAADNMNIV
+80 
-89 MAVSMGADDFIAKPF
+89 
-104 DLDVLTVKIQAI
+104 
-116 IRRCYDFGANNSV
+116 
-129 LEHNGAMLNISD
+129 
-141 ATITYDDKRLELT
+141 
-154 KNELK
+154 
-159 ILQTLFDNKER
+159 
-170 IVSRSLLM
+170 
-178 EKLWESD
+178 
-185 AYVDENTLSV
+185 
-195 NVNRLRKKLD
+195 
-205 SIGLESFIVTKKGL
+205 
-219 GYRLGWEVMAKIQNK
+219 
-234 PHLTNFIK
+234 
-242 QNYIWILMIVTMSC
+242 MIVTMSC

-319 DDVEILYHGLLENQS
+319 DDVEILYHRLLENQS

-372 LEAEREELGQLIC
+372 LEVEREELGQLIC
-385 DDEQSQCQTADRTG
+385 DDEQSQY
-399 GNIGAAGL
+399 L
-407 NAALKQQAVLTELS
+407 LS
-421 DNMDSLEDE
+421 DNMDSFEDE
-430 LFRIEEYVS
+430 LFRIEEYVG

-480 IGINYSGTGQKVYTD
+480 IGINYSGTGQEVYTD

-514 PHGVVTIE
+514 PQGVVTIE

-604 ADVRD
+604 ADTRD

>member
-1 MYRIFLVEDDETIAK
+1 
-16 LVRRHLEKWDY
+16 
-27 DVHVVQKFDAV
+27 
-38 MSEFA
+38 
-43 SFDPQLVLMDIGLPF
+43 
-58 YNGYHWCT
+58 
-66 EIRRVSKVPVVFLS
+66 
-80 SAADNMNIV
+80 
-89 MAVSMGADDFIAKPF
+89 
-104 DLDVLTVKIQAI
+104 
-116 IRRCYDFGANNSV
+116 
-129 LEHNGAMLNISD
+129 
-141 ATITYDDKRLELT
+141 
-154 KNELK
+154 
-159 ILQTLFDNKER
+159 
-170 IVSRSLLM
+170 
-178 EKLWESD
+178 
-185 AYVDENTLSV
+185 
-195 NVNRLRKKLD
+195 
-205 SIGLESFIVTKKGL
+205 
-219 GYRLGWEVMAKIQNK
+219 MAKIQNK

-284 ITVLVGFFRY
+284 ITVFVGFFRY

-319 DDVEILYHGLLENQS
+319 DDVEILYHRLLENQS

-385 DDEQSQCQTADRTG
+385 DDEQSQY
-399 GNIGAAGL
+399 L
-407 NAALKQQAVLTELS
+407 LS
-421 DNMDSLEDE
+421 DNMDSFEDE

-480 IGINYSGTGQKVYTD
+480 IGINYSGTGQEVYTD

-514 PHGVVTIE
+514 PHGFVTIE
-522 TAEEKD
+522 TAEGKD

>member
-1 MYRIFLVEDDETIAK
+1 
-16 LVRRHLEKWDY
+16 
-27 DVHVVQKFDAV
+27 
-38 MSEFA
+38 
-43 SFDPQLVLMDIGLPF
+43 
-58 YNGYHWCT
+58 
-66 EIRRVSKVPVVFLS
+66 
-80 SAADNMNIV
+80 
-89 MAVSMGADDFIAKPF
+89 
-104 DLDVLTVKIQAI
+104 
-116 IRRCYDFGANNSV
+116 
-129 LEHNGAMLNISD
+129 
-141 ATITYDDKRLELT
+141 
-154 KNELK
+154 
-159 ILQTLFDNKER
+159 
-170 IVSRSLLM
+170 
-178 EKLWESD
+178 
-185 AYVDENTLSV
+185 
-195 NVNRLRKKLD
+195 
-205 SIGLESFIVTKKGL
+205 
-219 GYRLGWEVMAKIQNK
+219 MAKTQNK
-234 PHLTNFIK
+234 LHLTNFIK

-267 RKQDLVYAAVL
+267 RKQDVVYAAVL
-278 DAILLL
+278 DAMIII
-284 ITVLVGFFRY
+284 ITVLAGFLGY
-294 SSKVKALSNALK
+294 SSKVKALSNALE

-319 DDVEILYHGLLENQS
+319 DDVEMLYHRLLENQS
-334 IARSESESSAA
+334 IARNESESSAA

-372 LEAEREELGQLIC
+372 LEAEREELGQLMC
-385 DDEQSQCQTADRTG
+385 DDEQSQC
-399 GNIGAAGL
+399 L
-407 NAALKQQAVLTELS
+407 LS
-421 DNMDSLEDE
+421 DNMDSFEDE

-480 IGINYSGTGQKVYTD
+480 IGINYSGTGQEVYTD

-514 PHGVVTIE
+514 PQGVVTIE

-528 RFFITIK
+528 WFFITIK

-604 ADVRD
+604 SDVRD

>member
-1 MYRIFLVEDDETIAK
+1 M
-16 LVRRHLEKWDY
+16 
-27 DVHVVQKFDAV
+27 
-38 MSEFA
+38 
-43 SFDPQLVLMDIGLPF
+43 
-58 YNGYHWCT
+58 
-66 EIRRVSKVPVVFLS
+66 
-80 SAADNMNIV
+80 
-89 MAVSMGADDFIAKPF
+89 
-104 DLDVLTVKIQAI
+104 I
-116 IRRCYDFGANNSV
+116 I
-129 LEHNGAMLNISD
+129 
-141 ATITYDDKRLELT
+141 
-154 KNELK
+154 
-159 ILQTLFDNKER
+159 
-170 IVSRSLLM
+170 
-178 EKLWESD
+178 
-185 AYVDENTLSV
+185 
-195 NVNRLRKKLD
+195 
-205 SIGLESFIVTKKGL
+205 
-219 GYRLGWEVMAKIQNK
+219 
-234 PHLTNFIK
+234 
-242 QNYIWILMIVTMSC
+242 TMSC

-267 RKQDLVYAAVL
+267 RKQDVVYAAVL

-319 DDVEILYHGLLENQS
+319 DDVEILYHRLLENQS

-345 IRQSQMRDYYSMWV
+345 VRQSRMRDYYSMWV

-372 LEAEREELGQLIC
+372 LEAEREELGQLMC
-385 DDEQSQCQTADRTG
+385 DEEP
-399 GNIGAAGL
+399 
-407 NAALKQQAVLTELS
+407 QATLTELS
-421 DNMDSLEDE
+421 DNLDSFEDE

-447 SSTENDFVLEKVSVD
+447 SSTENDFVLEKVSLD

-480 IGINYSGTGQKVYTD
+480 IGINYSGTKKQVYTD
-495 GKWLAFMLEQILS
+495 EKWLAFILEQILS

-514 PHGVVTIE
+514 PQGFVTIE

-528 RFFITIK
+528 RFFITVK

-583 IRMESEIGK
+583 IRMESELGK

-604 ADVRD
+604 ADTRD

>member
-1 MYRIFLVEDDETIAK
+1 
-16 LVRRHLEKWDY
+16 
-27 DVHVVQKFDAV
+27 
-38 MSEFA
+38 
-43 SFDPQLVLMDIGLPF
+43 
-58 YNGYHWCT
+58 
-66 EIRRVSKVPVVFLS
+66 
-80 SAADNMNIV
+80 
-89 MAVSMGADDFIAKPF
+89 
-104 DLDVLTVKIQAI
+104 
-116 IRRCYDFGANNSV
+116 
-129 LEHNGAMLNISD
+129 
-141 ATITYDDKRLELT
+141 
-154 KNELK
+154 
-159 ILQTLFDNKER
+159 
-170 IVSRSLLM
+170 
-178 EKLWESD
+178 
-185 AYVDENTLSV
+185 
-195 NVNRLRKKLD
+195 
-205 SIGLESFIVTKKGL
+205 
-219 GYRLGWEVMAKIQNK
+219 
-234 PHLTNFIK
+234 
-242 QNYIWILMIVTMSC
+242 MIVTMSC

-267 RKQDLVYAAVL
+267 RKQDVVYAAVL
-278 DAILLL
+278 DAMIII
-284 ITVLVGFFRY
+284 ITVLAGFLGY
-294 SSKVKALSNALK
+294 SSKVKALSNALE
-306 RPVEEQAQLPEAT
+306 RPVEEQAQLPEAA
-319 DDVEILYHGLLENQS
+319 DDVEMLYHRLLENQS

-385 DDEQSQCQTADRTG
+385 DDEQSQC
-399 GNIGAAGL
+399 L
-407 NAALKQQAVLTELS
+407 LS
-421 DNMDSLEDE
+421 DNMDSFEDE

-469 KKYAKIMIRRH
+469 KKYAKNMIRRH
-480 IGINYSGTGQKVYTD
+480 IGMNYSGTVQEVYTD
-495 GKWLAFMLEQILS
+495 GKWLAFILEQLLS

-514 PHGVVTIE
+514 PQGVVTIE

-604 ADVRD
+604 SDVRD

>member
-1 MYRIFLVEDDETIAK
+1 
-16 LVRRHLEKWDY
+16 
-27 DVHVVQKFDAV
+27 
-38 MSEFA
+38 
-43 SFDPQLVLMDIGLPF
+43 
-58 YNGYHWCT
+58 
-66 EIRRVSKVPVVFLS
+66 
-80 SAADNMNIV
+80 
-89 MAVSMGADDFIAKPF
+89 
-104 DLDVLTVKIQAI
+104 
-116 IRRCYDFGANNSV
+116 
-129 LEHNGAMLNISD
+129 
-141 ATITYDDKRLELT
+141 
-154 KNELK
+154 
-159 ILQTLFDNKER
+159 
-170 IVSRSLLM
+170 
-178 EKLWESD
+178 
-185 AYVDENTLSV
+185 
-195 NVNRLRKKLD
+195 
-205 SIGLESFIVTKKGL
+205 
-219 GYRLGWEVMAKIQNK
+219 
-234 PHLTNFIK
+234 
-242 QNYIWILMIVTMSC
+242 MIVTMSC

-267 RKQDLVYAAVL
+267 RKQDVVYAAVL

-319 DDVEILYHGLLENQS
+319 DDVEILYHRLLENQS

-345 IRQSQMRDYYSMWV
+345 VRQSRMRDYYSMWV

-372 LEAEREELGQLIC
+372 LEAEREELGQLMC
-385 DDEQSQCQTADRTG
+385 DEE
-399 GNIGAAGL
+399 
-407 NAALKQQAVLTELS
+407 QQAAFKELS
-421 DNMDSLEDE
+421 DNLDSFEDE

-447 SSTENDFVLEKVSVD
+447 SSTENDFVLEKVSLD

-480 IGINYSGTGQKVYTD
+480 IGINYSGTKKQVYTD
-495 GKWLAFMLEQILS
+495 EKWLAFILEQILS

-514 PHGVVTIE
+514 PQGFVTIE

-604 ADVRD
+604 ADTRD

>member
-1 MYRIFLVEDDETIAK
+1 
-16 LVRRHLEKWDY
+16 
-27 DVHVVQKFDAV
+27 
-38 MSEFA
+38 
-43 SFDPQLVLMDIGLPF
+43 
-58 YNGYHWCT
+58 
-66 EIRRVSKVPVVFLS
+66 
-80 SAADNMNIV
+80 
-89 MAVSMGADDFIAKPF
+89 
-104 DLDVLTVKIQAI
+104 
-116 IRRCYDFGANNSV
+116 
-129 LEHNGAMLNISD
+129 
-141 ATITYDDKRLELT
+141 
-154 KNELK
+154 
-159 ILQTLFDNKER
+159 
-170 IVSRSLLM
+170 
-178 EKLWESD
+178 
-185 AYVDENTLSV
+185 
-195 NVNRLRKKLD
+195 
-205 SIGLESFIVTKKGL
+205 
-219 GYRLGWEVMAKIQNK
+219 
-234 PHLTNFIK
+234 
-242 QNYIWILMIVTMSC
+242 
-256 IHLLYM
+256 
-262 YLIGA
+262 
-267 RKQDLVYAAVL
+267 
-278 DAILLL
+278 
-284 ITVLVGFFRY
+284 
-294 SSKVKALSNALK
+294 
-306 RPVEEQAQLPEAT
+306 
-319 DDVEILYHGLLENQS
+319 
-334 IARSESESSAA
+334 
-345 IRQSQMRDYYSMWV
+345 MWV

-385 DDEQSQCQTADRTG
+385 DDEQSQCHIGDMTG

-407 NAALKQQAVLTELS
+407 NAALKQQAALTELS
-421 DNMDSLEDE
+421 DNVASFEDE
-430 LFRIEEYVS
+430 LFRIEEYVG

-480 IGINYSGTGQKVYTD
+480 IGINYSGTGQEVYTD

-514 PHGVVTIE
+514 PRGFVTIE

-604 ADVRD
+604 ADTRD

>member
-1 MYRIFLVEDDETIAK
+1 
-16 LVRRHLEKWDY
+16 
-27 DVHVVQKFDAV
+27 
-38 MSEFA
+38 
-43 SFDPQLVLMDIGLPF
+43 
-58 YNGYHWCT
+58 
-66 EIRRVSKVPVVFLS
+66 
-80 SAADNMNIV
+80 
-89 MAVSMGADDFIAKPF
+89 
-104 DLDVLTVKIQAI
+104 
-116 IRRCYDFGANNSV
+116 
-129 LEHNGAMLNISD
+129 
-141 ATITYDDKRLELT
+141 
-154 KNELK
+154 
-159 ILQTLFDNKER
+159 
-170 IVSRSLLM
+170 
-178 EKLWESD
+178 
-185 AYVDENTLSV
+185 
-195 NVNRLRKKLD
+195 
-205 SIGLESFIVTKKGL
+205 
-219 GYRLGWEVMAKIQNK
+219 
-234 PHLTNFIK
+234 
-242 QNYIWILMIVTMSC
+242 MIVTMSC

-267 RKQDLVYAAVL
+267 RKQDVVYAAVL

-294 SSKVKALSNALK
+294 SSKVKALSNALE

-319 DDVEILYHGLLENQS
+319 DDVEMLYHRLLENQS
-334 IARSESESSAA
+334 IARNESESSAA

-372 LEAEREELGQLIC
+372 LEAEREELGQLMC
-385 DDEQSQCQTADRTG
+385 DDEQSQC
-399 GNIGAAGL
+399 L
-407 NAALKQQAVLTELS
+407 LS
-421 DNMDSLEDE
+421 DNMDSFEDE

-469 KKYAKIMIRRH
+469 KKYAKVMIRRH
-480 IGINYSGTGQKVYTD
+480 IGMNYSGTVQEVYTD

-514 PHGVVTIE
+514 PQGVVTIE

-604 ADVRD
+604 ADTRD

>member
-1 MYRIFLVEDDETIAK
+1 
-16 LVRRHLEKWDY
+16 
-27 DVHVVQKFDAV
+27 
-38 MSEFA
+38 
-43 SFDPQLVLMDIGLPF
+43 
-58 YNGYHWCT
+58 
-66 EIRRVSKVPVVFLS
+66 
-80 SAADNMNIV
+80 
-89 MAVSMGADDFIAKPF
+89 
-104 DLDVLTVKIQAI
+104 
-116 IRRCYDFGANNSV
+116 
-129 LEHNGAMLNISD
+129 
-141 ATITYDDKRLELT
+141 
-154 KNELK
+154 
-159 ILQTLFDNKER
+159 
-170 IVSRSLLM
+170 
-178 EKLWESD
+178 
-185 AYVDENTLSV
+185 
-195 NVNRLRKKLD
+195 
-205 SIGLESFIVTKKGL
+205 
-219 GYRLGWEVMAKIQNK
+219 
-234 PHLTNFIK
+234 
-242 QNYIWILMIVTMSC
+242 MIVTMSC

-267 RKQDLVYAAVL
+267 RKQDVVYAAVL

-306 RPVEEQAQLPEAT
+306 RPVEERAQLPEAT
-319 DDVEILYHGLLENQS
+319 DDVEILYHRLLENQS

-345 IRQSQMRDYYSMWV
+345 IRQSQIRDYYSMWV

-372 LEAEREELGQLIC
+372 LEAEREELGLLIC
-385 DDEQSQCQTADRTG
+385 DEEQSQY
-399 GNIGAAGL
+399 L
-407 NAALKQQAVLTELS
+407 LS
-421 DNMDSLEDE
+421 DNMDSFEDE

-480 IGINYSGTGQKVYTD
+480 IGMNYSGTVQEVYTD
-495 GKWLAFMLEQILS
+495 GKWLAFILEQLLS

-514 PHGVVTIE
+514 PQGFVKIE
-522 TAEEKD
+522 TAKKANL
-528 RFFITIK
+528 FFITIK

-583 IRMESEIGK
+583 IRIESEIGK

-604 ADVRD
+604 ADTRD

>member
-1 MYRIFLVEDDETIAK
+1 
-16 LVRRHLEKWDY
+16 
-27 DVHVVQKFDAV
+27 
-38 MSEFA
+38 
-43 SFDPQLVLMDIGLPF
+43 
-58 YNGYHWCT
+58 
-66 EIRRVSKVPVVFLS
+66 
-80 SAADNMNIV
+80 
-89 MAVSMGADDFIAKPF
+89 
-104 DLDVLTVKIQAI
+104 
-116 IRRCYDFGANNSV
+116 
-129 LEHNGAMLNISD
+129 
-141 ATITYDDKRLELT
+141 
-154 KNELK
+154 
-159 ILQTLFDNKER
+159 
-170 IVSRSLLM
+170 
-178 EKLWESD
+178 
-185 AYVDENTLSV
+185 
-195 NVNRLRKKLD
+195 
-205 SIGLESFIVTKKGL
+205 
-219 GYRLGWEVMAKIQNK
+219 
-234 PHLTNFIK
+234 
-242 QNYIWILMIVTMSC
+242 MIVTMSC

-267 RKQDLVYAAVL
+267 RKQDVVYAAVL

-284 ITVLVGFFRY
+284 ITVFVGYLRY
-294 SSKVKALSNALK
+294 SIKVKVLSNALK

-319 DDVEILYHGLLENQS
+319 DDAEILYHRLLENQS

-345 IRQSQMRDYYSMWV
+345 VRQSRMRDYYSMWV

-372 LEAEREELGQLIC
+372 LEAEREELGQLMC
-385 DDEQSQCQTADRTG
+385 DEEP
-399 GNIGAAGL
+399 
-407 NAALKQQAVLTELS
+407 QATLTELS
-421 DNMDSLEDE
+421 DNLDSFEDE

-447 SSTENDFVLEKVSVD
+447 SSTENDFVLEKISLD

-480 IGINYSGTGQKVYTD
+480 IGINYSGTKKQVYTD
-495 GKWLAFMLEQILS
+495 EKWLAFILEQILS

-514 PHGVVTIE
+514 PQGFVTIE

-592 GTKVWIGFDLDY
+592 GTKVWIGVDLDY
-604 ADVRD
+604 ADTRD

>member
-1 MYRIFLVEDDETIAK
+1 
-16 LVRRHLEKWDY
+16 
-27 DVHVVQKFDAV
+27 
-38 MSEFA
+38 
-43 SFDPQLVLMDIGLPF
+43 
-58 YNGYHWCT
+58 
-66 EIRRVSKVPVVFLS
+66 
-80 SAADNMNIV
+80 
-89 MAVSMGADDFIAKPF
+89 
-104 DLDVLTVKIQAI
+104 
-116 IRRCYDFGANNSV
+116 
-129 LEHNGAMLNISD
+129 
-141 ATITYDDKRLELT
+141 
-154 KNELK
+154 
-159 ILQTLFDNKER
+159 
-170 IVSRSLLM
+170 
-178 EKLWESD
+178 
-185 AYVDENTLSV
+185 
-195 NVNRLRKKLD
+195 
-205 SIGLESFIVTKKGL
+205 
-219 GYRLGWEVMAKIQNK
+219 
-234 PHLTNFIK
+234 
-242 QNYIWILMIVTMSC
+242 MIVTMSC

-319 DDVEILYHGLLENQS
+319 DDVEILYHRLLENQS

-372 LEAEREELGQLIC
+372 LEVEREELGQLIC
-385 DDEQSQCQTADRTG
+385 DDEQSQY
-399 GNIGAAGL
+399 L
-407 NAALKQQAVLTELS
+407 LS
-421 DNMDSLEDE
+421 DNMDSFEDE

-480 IGINYSGTGQKVYTD
+480 IGINYSGTGQEVYTD

-514 PHGVVTIE
+514 PQGVVTIE

-604 ADVRD
+604 ADTRD

>member
-1 MYRIFLVEDDETIAK
+1 
-16 LVRRHLEKWDY
+16 
-27 DVHVVQKFDAV
+27 
-38 MSEFA
+38 
-43 SFDPQLVLMDIGLPF
+43 
-58 YNGYHWCT
+58 
-66 EIRRVSKVPVVFLS
+66 
-80 SAADNMNIV
+80 
-89 MAVSMGADDFIAKPF
+89 
-104 DLDVLTVKIQAI
+104 
-116 IRRCYDFGANNSV
+116 
-129 LEHNGAMLNISD
+129 
-141 ATITYDDKRLELT
+141 
-154 KNELK
+154 
-159 ILQTLFDNKER
+159 
-170 IVSRSLLM
+170 
-178 EKLWESD
+178 
-185 AYVDENTLSV
+185 
-195 NVNRLRKKLD
+195 
-205 SIGLESFIVTKKGL
+205 
-219 GYRLGWEVMAKIQNK
+219 MAKTQNK

-278 DAILLL
+278 DAVLLL

-306 RPVEEQAQLPEAT
+306 RPVGEQAQLPEAT
-319 DDVEILYHGLLENQS
+319 GDVEILYHRLLENQS

-385 DDEQSQCQTADRTG
+385 DDEQSQY
-399 GNIGAAGL
+399 L
-407 NAALKQQAVLTELS
+407 LS
-421 DNMDSLEDE
+421 DNMDSFEDE

-480 IGINYSGTGQKVYTD
+480 IGINYSGTGQEVYTD

-514 PHGVVTIE
+514 PQGFVTIE

-592 GTKVWIGFDLDY
+592 GTKVWIGFELDY

>member
-1 MYRIFLVEDDETIAK
+1 
-16 LVRRHLEKWDY
+16 
-27 DVHVVQKFDAV
+27 
-38 MSEFA
+38 
-43 SFDPQLVLMDIGLPF
+43 
-58 YNGYHWCT
+58 
-66 EIRRVSKVPVVFLS
+66 
-80 SAADNMNIV
+80 
-89 MAVSMGADDFIAKPF
+89 
-104 DLDVLTVKIQAI
+104 
-116 IRRCYDFGANNSV
+116 
-129 LEHNGAMLNISD
+129 
-141 ATITYDDKRLELT
+141 
-154 KNELK
+154 
-159 ILQTLFDNKER
+159 
-170 IVSRSLLM
+170 
-178 EKLWESD
+178 
-185 AYVDENTLSV
+185 
-195 NVNRLRKKLD
+195 
-205 SIGLESFIVTKKGL
+205 
-219 GYRLGWEVMAKIQNK
+219 MAKIQNK
-234 PHLTNFIK
+234 PHLTNIIK

-267 RKQDLVYAAVL
+267 RKQDVVYAAVL
-278 DAILLL
+278 DAMIII
-284 ITVLVGFFRY
+284 ITVLAGFLGY
-294 SSKVKALSNALK
+294 SSKVKALSNALE
-306 RPVEEQAQLPEAT
+306 RPVEEQAQLPEAA
-319 DDVEILYHGLLENQS
+319 DDVEMLYHRLLENQS
-334 IARSESESSAA
+334 IARCESESSAA

-372 LEAEREELGQLIC
+372 LEAEREELGQLMC
-385 DDEQSQCQTADRTG
+385 DDEQSQC
-399 GNIGAAGL
+399 L
-407 NAALKQQAVLTELS
+407 LS
-421 DNMDSLEDE
+421 DNMNSFEDE

-480 IGINYSGTGQKVYTD
+480 IGMNYSGTVQEVYTD
-495 GKWLAFMLEQILS
+495 GKWLAFILEQLLS

-514 PHGVVTIE
+514 PQGFVKIE
-522 TAEEKD
+522 TDKKAN

-583 IRMESEIGK
+583 IRIESEIGK

-604 ADVRD
+604 ADTRD

>member
-1 MYRIFLVEDDETIAK
+1 M
-16 LVRRHLEKWDY
+16 
-27 DVHVVQKFDAV
+27 
-38 MSEFA
+38 
-43 SFDPQLVLMDIGLPF
+43 
-58 YNGYHWCT
+58 
-66 EIRRVSKVPVVFLS
+66 
-80 SAADNMNIV
+80 
-89 MAVSMGADDFIAKPF
+89 
-104 DLDVLTVKIQAI
+104 I
-116 IRRCYDFGANNSV
+116 I
-129 LEHNGAMLNISD
+129 
-141 ATITYDDKRLELT
+141 
-154 KNELK
+154 
-159 ILQTLFDNKER
+159 
-170 IVSRSLLM
+170 
-178 EKLWESD
+178 
-185 AYVDENTLSV
+185 
-195 NVNRLRKKLD
+195 
-205 SIGLESFIVTKKGL
+205 
-219 GYRLGWEVMAKIQNK
+219 
-234 PHLTNFIK
+234 
-242 QNYIWILMIVTMSC
+242 TMSC

-267 RKQDLVYAAVL
+267 RKQDVVYAAVL

-319 DDVEILYHGLLENQS
+319 DDVEMLYQRLLENQS

-372 LEAEREELGQLIC
+372 LEVEREELGQLIC
-385 DDEQSQCQTADRTG
+385 DDEQSQY
-399 GNIGAAGL
+399 L
-407 NAALKQQAVLTELS
+407 LS
-421 DNMDSLEDE
+421 DNMDSFEDE

-480 IGINYSGTGQKVYTD
+480 IGINYSGTGQEVYTD

-514 PHGVVTIE
+514 PQGFVTIE

-550 EKGYTGYNGHA
+550 EKGNTGYNGHA

-604 ADVRD
+604 ADTRD

>member
-1 MYRIFLVEDDETIAK
+1 M
-16 LVRRHLEKWDY
+16 
-27 DVHVVQKFDAV
+27 
-38 MSEFA
+38 
-43 SFDPQLVLMDIGLPF
+43 
-58 YNGYHWCT
+58 
-66 EIRRVSKVPVVFLS
+66 
-80 SAADNMNIV
+80 
-89 MAVSMGADDFIAKPF
+89 
-104 DLDVLTVKIQAI
+104 
-116 IRRCYDFGANNSV
+116 
-129 LEHNGAMLNISD
+129 
-141 ATITYDDKRLELT
+141 T
-154 KNELK
+154 K
-159 ILQTLFDNKER
+159 T
-170 IVSRSLLM
+170 
-178 EKLWESD
+178 
-185 AYVDENTLSV
+185 
-195 NVNRLRKKLD
+195 
-205 SIGLESFIVTKKGL
+205 
-219 GYRLGWEVMAKIQNK
+219 QNK

-267 RKQDLVYAAVL
+267 RKQDVVYAAVL

-284 ITVLVGFFRY
+284 ITVFVGYLRY
-294 SSKVKALSNALK
+294 SIKVKVLSNALK

-319 DDVEILYHGLLENQS
+319 DDAEILYHRLLENQS

-345 IRQSQMRDYYSMWV
+345 VRQSRMRDYYSMWV

-372 LEAEREELGQLIC
+372 LEAEREELGLLIC
-385 DDEQSQCQTADRTG
+385 DEE
-399 GNIGAAGL
+399 
-407 NAALKQQAVLTELS
+407 QQASLKELS
-421 DNMDSLEDE
+421 DNVALFEDE

-480 IGINYSGTGQKVYTD
+480 IGINYSGTGQEVYTD

-514 PHGVVTIE
+514 PQGFVTIE

-583 IRMESEIGK
+583 IRMESELGK

-604 ADVRD
+604 ADTRD

>member
-1 MYRIFLVEDDETIAK
+1 
-16 LVRRHLEKWDY
+16 
-27 DVHVVQKFDAV
+27 
-38 MSEFA
+38 
-43 SFDPQLVLMDIGLPF
+43 
-58 YNGYHWCT
+58 
-66 EIRRVSKVPVVFLS
+66 
-80 SAADNMNIV
+80 
-89 MAVSMGADDFIAKPF
+89 
-104 DLDVLTVKIQAI
+104 
-116 IRRCYDFGANNSV
+116 
-129 LEHNGAMLNISD
+129 
-141 ATITYDDKRLELT
+141 
-154 KNELK
+154 
-159 ILQTLFDNKER
+159 
-170 IVSRSLLM
+170 
-178 EKLWESD
+178 
-185 AYVDENTLSV
+185 
-195 NVNRLRKKLD
+195 
-205 SIGLESFIVTKKGL
+205 
-219 GYRLGWEVMAKIQNK
+219 MAKIQNK

-294 SSKVKALSNALK
+294 SSKVKALSNALE

-319 DDVEILYHGLLENQS
+319 DDVEMLYHRLLENQS

-345 IRQSQMRDYYSMWV
+345 IRQLQMRDYYSMWV

-372 LEAEREELGQLIC
+372 LEAEREELGQLMC
-385 DDEQSQCQTADRTG
+385 DDEQSQC
-399 GNIGAAGL
+399 L
-407 NAALKQQAVLTELS
+407 LS
-421 DNMDSLEDE
+421 DNMNSFEDE

-480 IGINYSGTGQKVYTD
+480 IGMNYSGTVQEVYTD
-495 GKWLAFMLEQILS
+495 GKWLAFILEQLLS

-514 PHGVVTIE
+514 PQGFVKIE
-522 TAEEKD
+522 TDKKAN

-583 IRMESEIGK
+583 IRIESEIGK

-604 ADVRD
+604 ADTRD